1 MSADQIA
8 TILVRDLK
16 ALKRELEAFKDERHI
31 WRTAPGITN
40 SAGTLA
46 LHLAGNLRHFVGAQL
61 GKTGYV
67 RDRDAE
73 FARRD
78 VPRADLLK
86 EADEAI
92 TAVEKTVPRLSDKDL
107 ARPYPIPV
115 GGVTLATGDFL
126 MHLAAHLTYHLG
138 QLDYLRRFSTGE
150 AGKIGALS
158 LTELKSAKK
167 AG

>member
-1 MSADQIA
+1 MNGDVIA

-16 ALKRELEAFKDERHI
+16 TLKRELDAFKDERHI

-40 SAGTLA
+40 SAGTLT

-61 GKTGYV
+61 GRTGYV

-86 EADEAI
+86 EIDAATAD
-92 TAVEKTVPRLSDKDL
+92 VERTLPKLSDKEL
-107 ARPYPIPV
+107 AKPYPIPV
-115 GGVTLATGDFL
+115 GGVTVATGDFL
-126 MHLAAHLTYHLG
+126 THLATHLTYHLG

-150 AGKIGALS
+150 PGKIGALP
-158 LTELKSAKK
+158 LTELRTAKK

>member
-1 MSADQIA
+1 MNADTIA
-8 TILVRDLK
+8 TIFVRDLR

-31 WRTAPGITN
+31 WRTAPGIVN
-40 SAGTLA
+40 SAGSLTL
-46 LHLAGNLRHFVGAQL
+46 HIAGNLRHFIGAQL
-61 GKTGYV
+61 GKTSYV

-92 TAVEKTVPRLSDKDL
+92 AAIERTVPRLSDKDL
-107 ARPYPIPV
+107 AKPYPIPV
-115 GGVTLATGDFL
+115 GGVTLETGDFL
-126 MHLAAHLTYHLG
+126 MHLATHLTYHLG

-150 AGKIGALS
+150 VGKIGALAP
-158 LTELKSAKK
+158 TELRTAKK

>member
-1 MSADQIA
+1 MNGDVIA
-8 TILVRDLK
+8 TILVRDLRT
-16 ALKRELEAFKDERHI
+16 LKRELDAFKDERHI

-40 SAGTLA
+40 SAGTLT

-86 EADEAI
+86 EIDAAIAD
-92 TAVEKTVPRLSDKDL
+92 VERCVPKQSDKDL

-115 GGVTLATGDFL
+115 GGVTVATGDFL
-126 MHLAAHLTYHLG
+126 THLATHLTYHLG
-138 QLDYLRRFSTGE
+138 QLDYLRRFSSGE
-150 AGKIGALS
+150 AGKIGALP
-158 LTELKSAKK
+158 LTELKTAKK